1 MISFMI
7 KQKPFMSQLQQVI
20 AVSDEF
26 TIIFGV
32 LLLYWMYTSNG
43 DLSKMNMIAFA
54 IIGTVVLSLF
64 KNMTI
69 IVYKS
74 ITQSYSRFR
83 EWWFKKFK
91 VRRLRRQR
99 INKEKAEKE
108 KQEKEKEELSK
119 ILAKESKLKDL
130 VTNLQS
136 LQPGNSIKVTLDMPN
151 STSKPDGST
160 SLAPI
165 QPKVNSHF
173 LII

>member
-7 KQKPFMSQLQQVI
+7 KQKPFISQLQQVI

-54 IIGTVVLSLF
+54 IIGTVVLSLI

-99 INKEKAEKE
+99 IRKEKVEKE
-108 KQEKEKEELSK
+108 KQEKEELSK

-130 VTNLQS
+130 VKNLKS
-136 LQPGNSIKVTLDMPN
+136 LQPGDSIKVTFDMPN
-151 STSKPDGST
+151 LTSAPDVSTSP
-160 SLAPI
+160 API

>member
-54 IIGTVVLSLF
+54 IIGTVVLSLI

-91 VRRLRRQR
+91 VRRLRRKR
-99 INKEKAEKE
+99 INKEKVEKE

-136 LQPGNSIKVTLDMPN
+136 IQPGNSIKVTVDMPDSSPIPVV
-151 STSKPDGST
+151 STTPS
-160 SLAPI
+160 
-165 QPKVNSHF
+165 QVRPKVK
-173 LII
+173 

>member
-54 IIGTVVLSLF
+54 IIGIVVLSLF

-69 IVYKS
+69 IVYIS

-91 VRRLRRQR
+91 VRGLRRQR
-99 INKEKAEKE
+99 INKEKVEKE
-108 KQEKEKEELSK
+108 KEEKEKEELSK
-119 ILAKESKLKDL
+119 ILVKESKLKDL
-130 VTNLQS
+130 VKNLQS
-136 LQPGNSIKVTLDMPN
+136 LQPGNSIKVTVDIPN
-151 STSKPDGST
+151 PFPIPVVSTLLSPDR
-160 SLAPI
+160 
-165 QPKVNSHF
+165 PKVN
-173 LII
+173 